1 MKRLLGT
8 VALAAVVAVLLVG
21 RPLAQNAPKRP
32 LTVDDV
38 LAFKSMGAT
47 TLSPDGQWLAYRMGP
62 QEGDAEVIV
71 RSTSGDKEMRFP
83 VGQGTGPFTFS
94 DDSSWIGITT
104 SATKREAD
112 AARRTN
118 RTLQTGVT
126 LVNLATGDKIA
137 VAKIRRFAF
146 DGELGGWVALHRF
159 GPDTGGAGRGAAP
172 AGRGAGAPAGARTGG
187 AAPSTVPQGTDL
199 VLRDLKT
206 GAELN
211 VGNVSEFGFNK
222 SGKSLAI
229 VIDAADQ
236 IGNGL
241 LLRDMTT
248 GAITPLDTDK
258 AFFAHLAWTED
269 GDALTILRGHDDHNW
284 KERQYAIDGF
294 TGLNARAP
302 KKVTFDPAKDPT
314 FPQAMAVSANR
325 TPRWT
330 DTRDAIEF
338 GIAQLTKADPP
349 AGARG
354 AGAAGNADEAVD
366 APAADRGAGA
376 PATPDQADRPD
387 LIIWHYK
394 DPRLQSQQQVQEES
408 DRAFTYVSTYRVAEN
423 KFIRLADDDVRS
435 VTWLDKD
442 AWAIGDDTRAYELD
456 GNITGRSYSDVY
468 AINAGTGERKLIK
481 KQVRWPEGGSPDGT
495 KWAYYE
501 NRHVF
506 VEDLGTG
513 VVQDITP
520 PTLPFSVVNTED
532 DHNVVDPPRGSLGWT
547 SDSSAMLLTDGWD
560 VWKVPVDGGT
570 AVNLTVNGKKDSI
583 RYRTRVRVD
592 PDEKGADL
600 SRPQYFSAMAEW
612 TKKQGYVLLEP
623 GKTGVTP
630 LLWDDAAFA
639 RLSKAKKSDIWMY
652 SRETPTT
659 SAELFVTNAR
669 LEKGRQLTHTQA
681 EVDPFAWTA
690 GSMLIDFQSDK
701 KTPSAPKGEHLQA
714 SLHLPANYEKGKQ
727 YPTIVYI
734 YERLTQ
740 GHDNFPRPS
749 VPGTGFNIAY
759 YTSNGYAVLEPDI
772 KYYVNDPG
780 MSAVWAIVPAVKA
793 AIATGVVDPT
803 RVALHGHSWGGYQ
816 TAFTVTQTNIFAA
829 AAAGAPLTDMISMYG
844 IIYKN
849 SGGTNGAIFESSQ
862 GRFTGPP
869 LEVWDAYTRNSPV
882 RWAANVKTPL
892 LILSNDKDGAVDFTQ
907 GIEYYDTLRRLGK
920 PVVLLEYPG
929 ENHGLAKLPNMRDY
943 MERMKEFFD
952 HYLMAQPAPD
962 WLENGIPLSKMQQHI
977 DDRLKKD
984 VKPAPAPAPKNGGG
998 GGAG

>member
-1 MKRLLGT
+1 M
-8 VALAAVVAVLLVG
+8 
-21 RPLAQNAPKRP
+21 
-32 LTVDDV
+32 
-38 LAFKSMGAT
+38 
-47 TLSPDGQWLAYRMGP
+47 
-62 QEGDAEVIV
+62 
-71 RSTSGDKEMRFP
+71 
-83 VGQGTGPFTFS
+83 
-94 DDSSWIGITT
+94 
-104 SATKREAD
+104 
-112 AARRTN
+112 
-118 RTLQTGVT
+118 
-126 LVNLATGDKIA
+126 
-137 VAKIRRFAF
+137 
-146 DGELGGWVALHRF
+146 
-159 GPDTGGAGRGAAP
+159 
-172 AGRGAGAPAGARTGG
+172 
-187 AAPSTVPQGTDL
+187 
-199 VLRDLKT
+199 
-206 GAELN
+206 
-211 VGNVSEFGFNK
+211 
-222 SGKSLAI
+222 
-229 VIDAADQ
+229 
-236 IGNGL
+236 
-241 LLRDMTT
+241 
-248 GAITPLDTDK
+248 
-258 AFFAHLAWTED
+258 
-269 GDALTILRGHDDHNW
+269 
-284 KERQYAIDGF
+284 
-294 TGLNARAP
+294 
-302 KKVTFDPAKDPT
+302 
-314 FPQAMAVSANR
+314 
-325 TPRWT
+325 
-330 DTRDAIEF
+330 
-338 GIAQLTKADPP
+338 
-349 AGARG
+349 
-354 AGAAGNADEAVD
+354 
-366 APAADRGAGA
+366 
-376 PATPDQADRPD
+376 
-387 LIIWHYK
+387 
-394 DPRLQSQQQVQEES
+394 
-408 DRAFTYVSTYRVAEN
+408 
-423 KFIRLADDDVRS
+423 
-435 VTWLDKD
+435 
-442 AWAIGDDTRAYELD
+442 
-456 GNITGRSYSDVY
+456 
-468 AINAGTGERKLIK
+468 
-481 KQVRWPEGGSPDGT
+481 
-495 KWAYYE
+495 
-501 NRHVF
+501 
-506 VEDLGTG
+506 
-513 VVQDITP
+513 
-520 PTLPFSVVNTED
+520 
-532 DHNVVDPPRGSLGWT
+532 
-547 SDSSAMLLTDGWD
+547 
-560 VWKVPVDGGT
+560 
-570 AVNLTVNGKKDSI
+570 
-583 RYRTRVRVD
+583 RVD
-592 PDEKGADL
+592 PEEKGADL
-600 SRPQYFSAMAEW
+600 SKPQYFSAMAEW

-727 YPTIVYI
+727 YPMIVYI

-740 GHDNFPRPS
+740 GYDNFPRPA

-780 MSAVWAIVPAVKA
+780 TSAVWAIVPAVKA

-984 VKPAPAPAPKNGGG
+984 VKPALCCRHPRMVVAAAPDRCRWTGPPIRREFPALERWTYLNTATYGLVPARAVAANAAHWAHRDELACSSPRTSTTTRAIWTASRRSCGGRWRLEG
-998 GGAG
+998 RKAGRLIWLSSVK